1 MDKVKDLFDK
11 INALIAD
18 FNMEREHGALLLLG
32 EDFHNVCGNY
42 QGKISNIIKM
52 LSTRMDF
59 DENLKIIVLEAARIF
74 LEKQEPIKSKIEK
87 EKQS

>member
-1 MDKVKDLFDK
+1 MDKIKDLFDN

-42 QGKISNIIKM
+42 QGKSRTLLRCFPQELMPMRI
-52 LSTRMDF
+52 
-59 DENLKIIVLEAARIF
+59 LK
-74 LEKQEPIKSKIEK
+74 S
-87 EKQS
+87 